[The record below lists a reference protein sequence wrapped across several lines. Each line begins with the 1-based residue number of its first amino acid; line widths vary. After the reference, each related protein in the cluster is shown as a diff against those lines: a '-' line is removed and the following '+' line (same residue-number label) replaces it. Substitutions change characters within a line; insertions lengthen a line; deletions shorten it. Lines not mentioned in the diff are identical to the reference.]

1 MYITLHTS
9 AFEKVLIEQER
20 KEVKHKS
27 SGLSPQNDHPSTW
40 TSLFFYGVVGAGKN
54 LYIVGL
60 QVTGVLALCK
70 FHYHK
75 ITSSRPVYYSIL
87 ELLFVFN

>member
-1 MYITLHTS
+1 MYIIHTS

-54 LYIVGL
+54 LYIMGL
-60 QVTGVLALCK
+60 QVQGVLA
-70 FHYHK
+70 
-75 ITSSRPVYYSIL
+75 
-87 ELLFVFN
+87 